1 MVNDCLCLS
10 EAELVRENDLTQK
23 TMENRFFTS
32 PFMTQC
38 KECSFWNC
46 DLEQL
51 NQYIFFSH
59 LSSGDNEDVQVY
71 SEEVSYILKLFFIWH
86 IVDI

>member
-1 MVNDCLCLS
+1 MFLVIKDHLCLS
-10 EAELVRENDLTQK
+10 EAYLVRKNDLTQK
-23 TMENRFFTS
+23 TMENRFVTS

-51 NQYIFFSH
+51 NQYRIFSH
-59 LSSGDNEDVQVY
+59 LSSEDNEDVQIY
-71 SEEVSYILKLFFIWH
+71 SEEVSYISKVF
-86 IVDI
+86 